1 MKIYDTQAFE
11 KLKIRPVNIREL
23 ETNLIDDVNGFK
35 YRKLSNTE
43 LESLDVDN
51 IKDGWIFTTSYFVWI
66 KINRK
71 LCLEFF
77 TLYKYH
83 SSDAIV
89 RPCPGTNSGL
99 SFLAFDSYHG
109 HFPVHTGEEFTIQSV
124 YETDINI
131 SNVSKPN
138 DIIEIYKKYHIQDI
152 IKPM

>member
-1 MKIYDTQAFE
+1 MKIYNTSCFE
-11 KLKIRPVNIREL
+11 KLKIRPVNIHDL
-23 ETNLIDDVNGFK
+23 EIDLIDAGSVFK
-35 YRKLSNTE
+35 HRKLSSTE

-66 KINRK
+66 KINRD

-77 TLYKYH
+77 KLYQYY

-109 HFPVHTGEEFTIQSV
+109 HFPVHTNEEYTIQSV

-138 DIIEIYKKYHIQDI
+138 DIIEVYEKYHIHDI
-152 IKPM
+152 IKPR